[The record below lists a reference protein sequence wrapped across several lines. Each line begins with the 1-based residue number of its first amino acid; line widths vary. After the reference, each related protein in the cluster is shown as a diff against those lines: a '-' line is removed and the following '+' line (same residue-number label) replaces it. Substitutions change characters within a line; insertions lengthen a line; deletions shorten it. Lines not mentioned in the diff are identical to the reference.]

1 MVAVIDRFEEG
12 FAVCEKEDGT
22 MINIKKFLISREANE
37 GDVLIVDGDSIKIGI
52 NETLK
57 RKKEIEILT
66 KDLWEE

>member
-1 MVAVIDRFEEG
+1 MEAVIDRFEEG

-22 MINIKKFLISREANE
+22 LINIKKSLIPIDAKE
-37 GDVLIVDGDSIKIGI
+37 GDVLLIDGDNIQIGI

-57 RKKEIEILT
+57 RIKDIELLT

>member
-1 MVAVIDRFEEG
+1 MEAVIDRFEEG

-22 MINIKKFLISREANE
+22 MININRILIPKEAKE
-37 GDVLIVDGDSIKIGI
+37 GDVLIIDEDNIQIGI

-57 RKKEIEILT
+57 RKKGIELLT

>member
-1 MVAVIDRFEEG
+1 MEAVIDRFEEK
-12 FAVCEKEDGT
+12 FAVCEREDGT
-22 MINIKKFLISREANE
+22 MININKSLIPIEAKE
-37 GDVLIVDGDSIKIGI
+37 GDVLIIDGDNIQIGI